1 MRFAVM
7 QEITLLFAAIAL
19 MLAGSL
25 SGNTSAPAPTSLE
38 TARNYY
44 LSDLIKMPSYSPG
57 KNSFLVQ
64 KLHRGDRK
72 TLLLLSGSGS
82 VRHIWSTWSIPGDDS
97 DTPAPG
103 RIFVRIFVDGQSKPT
118 ISGSLDE
125 LCRAAETTG
134 TRFVP
139 LPAFNYKGAFNFY
152 LPIFFTRGLR
162 FEIEATDEVEEFY
175 AQIDYRTE
183 ASPQPS
189 PRLVSEK
196 NAALLTLNYLGD
208 QSAFHSTEIP
218 HNRPLRESRN
228 LEYGPGVNSGELTID
243 GPGILH
249 ELTVRG
255 DSLPDLELRIYW
267 DDDPSP
273 AVQAPLRYLY
283 ADFTNIAFESKPG
296 QSTCFFPMPFRK
308 RARIVIR
315 SLAGRSGQLTM
326 DYSLEQGP
334 LPART
339 LYFHAQY
346 HEADKTLGYSQYSV
360 LEVQGEGLFVGMN
373 LFDSGHNHGGGDSAL
388 IDAGSAAPRVLHG
401 ICGEDYF
408 GFAWHR
414 TGTMTLLTGAPV
426 HERRYRLH
434 LENPYPFHDSLQF
447 SFGVF
452 AGLHPKSVAFWY
464 QLPGPVPES
473 HWTALDA
480 PWKILGPF
488 GLDTLLP
495 DAVTDKTYP
504 TAVLIKEPTNLA
516 ERWQDAEMHSG
527 FIDATYQSRHYVM
540 IESGTG
546 FVAGPSK
553 IRMVTYIYSPSL
565 RNVNAIFGHDDR
577 LLVRLNDATVA
588 EIPDRG
594 GFGPAHLNLKFHSG
608 WNKLDL
614 VIYNDENVNWRWS
627 GISLAFDRKVS
638 HDLRFASELPAS
650 HASQKKNCPISSC
663 RQVCCEATSRFQAEL
678 ICTGSG
684 GDHLQSIPHP
694 QQRFSPSA

>member
-1 MRFAVM
+1 MHFAVI
-7 QEITLLFAAIAL
+7 QRITRLFAAVALTIAGL
-19 MLAGSL
+19 L
-25 SGNTSAPAPTSLE
+25 SGVTSAQASAPAGLD

-44 LSDLIKMPSYSPG
+44 LSDLIEAPSYSPG

-64 KLHRGDRK
+64 KLHRGNRK

-103 RIFVRIFVDGQSKPT
+103 RIFVRIFVDGQSKPA
-118 ISGSLDE
+118 ISGALDE
-125 LCRAAETTG
+125 LCGAAEATG

-152 LPIFFTRGLR
+152 LPIFFTRGIR

-175 AQIDYRTE
+175 TQIDYRTE
-183 ASPQPS
+183 ARPQPS

-196 NAALLTLNYLGD
+196 NGAVLTLNYLGD
-208 QSAFHSTEIP
+208 QTAFHSTEIA
-218 HNRPLRESRN
+218 HNRPVRESKN
-228 LEYGPGVNSGELTID
+228 LEYGPGANSGELTVD
-243 GPGILH
+243 GPGILR

-255 DSLPDLELRIYW
+255 DSLPDLELRLYW
-267 DDDPSP
+267 DDDWSP
-273 AVQAPLRYLY
+273 GVQAPLQYFY
-283 ADFTNIAFESKPG
+283 ADFRDIAFESPPG
-296 QSTCFFPMPFRK
+296 QSTCFFRMPFRK
-308 RARIVIR
+308 KARIVIR
-315 SLAGRSGQLTM
+315 SLTGRSGHLTV

-346 HEADKTLGYSQYSV
+346 HETDRTLGYSQFSV
-360 LEVQGEGLFVGMN
+360 LQVQGEGLFIGMN

-414 TGTMTLLTGAPV
+414 TGAMTLLTGAPG

-434 LENPYPFHDSLQF
+434 LENPYPFHESLQF

-464 QLPGPVPES
+464 QLPGPAPES

-527 FIDATYQSRHYVM
+527 FIDATYQFRHYAM

-546 FVAGPSK
+546 FVAGASK
-553 IRMVTYIYSPSL
+553 IRMLTYIYSPL
-565 RNVNAIFGHDDR
+565 PRNVNAIFGHDDR
-577 LLVRLNDATVA
+577 LLVRLNHATVA
-588 EIPDRG
+588 EIPGRS
-594 GFGPAHLNLKFHSG
+594 GFGPVHLSLKLRSG
-608 WNKLDL
+608 WNRLDL
-614 VIYNDENVNWRWS
+614 VAYNDENVNWRWC
-627 GISLAFDRKVS
+627 GISLAFDRKAS

-650 HASQKKNCPISSC
+650 DTSQEKTAPIE
-663 RQVCCEATSRFQAEL
+663 R
-678 ICTGSG
+678 
-684 GDHLQSIPHP
+684 
-694 QQRFSPSA
+694 

>member
-19 MLAGSL
+19 TVAGSL
-25 SGNTSAPAPTSLE
+25 SETTRAPSPAPTSLE

-44 LSDLIKMPSYSPG
+44 LSDLIKAPSYSPG

-82 VRHIWSTWSIPGDDS
+82 VRHMWSTWSIPGDDS

-103 RIFVRIFVDGQSKPT
+103 RIFVRVFVDGRSNPA

-134 TRFVP
+134 TRFVL

-152 LPIFFTRGLR
+152 LPIFFTRGIR

-183 ASPQPS
+183 ARPQPA

-218 HNRPLRESRN
+218 HHRPLRESRN
-228 LEYGPGVNSGELTID
+228 LEYGPGANSGELTID
-243 GPGILH
+243 GPGILR

-255 DSLPDLELRIYW
+255 DSIPDLELRIYW

-273 AVQAPLRYLY
+273 DVQAPLRYLY
-283 ADFTNIAFESKPG
+283 ADFTNIVFEAKPG

-308 RARIVIR
+308 RARIAIR
-315 SLAGRSGQLTM
+315 SLAGRSGQLTV
-326 DYSLEQGP
+326 DYSLERGP

-339 LYFHAQY
+339 LFFHAQY
-346 HEADKTLGYSQYSV
+346 HEADKTSGYSQYSV
-360 LEVQGEGLFVGMN
+360 LQVQGEGLFVGMN

-434 LENPYPFHDSLQF
+434 LENPYPFHESLQF

-464 QLPGPVPES
+464 QLPGPVAES
-473 HWTALDA
+473 HWTVLDA
-480 PWKILGPF
+480 PWKIFGPS

-504 TAVLIKEPTNLA
+504 TTVLIKEPTNLA

-527 FIDATYQSRHYVM
+527 FLDATYQFRHYAM

-546 FVAGPSK
+546 FVAGASK
-553 IRMVTYIYSPSL
+553 IRMLTYIYSPSL

-588 EIPDRG
+588 VIPDRS
-594 GFGPAHLNLKFHSG
+594 GFGPAHLNLKLHSG

-638 HDLRFASELPAS
+638 HDLRFASELPAP
-650 HASQKKNCPISSC
+650 HASQKKELPNQLLSIGLLRSSFT
-663 RQVCCEATSRFQAEL
+663 V
-678 ICTGSG
+678 SG
-684 GDHLQSIPHP
+684 
-694 QQRFSPSA
+694 